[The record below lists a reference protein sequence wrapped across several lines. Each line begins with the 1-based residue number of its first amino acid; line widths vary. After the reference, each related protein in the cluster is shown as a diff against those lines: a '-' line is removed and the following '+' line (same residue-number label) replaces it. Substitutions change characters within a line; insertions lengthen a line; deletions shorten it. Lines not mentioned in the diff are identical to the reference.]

1 MAMDGDIDYSG
12 FSYKELE
19 EALERIH
26 KDRFSLNYQ
35 RLIAEIEKRRL
46 EAEKSGLPL
55 SEIYDKPIV
64 RHRPEFRVDAKEYF
78 RIWIVNLA
86 LTIVTLGIYSAWAK
100 VRKQRYFYSSTVLAG
115 SSFGYHGDPLRIL
128 KGRIIAVV
136 LFGLYLAAGRISTV
150 ATLAAVAIVAV
161 LTPWLVVKS
170 RTFGMR
176 VTSWRGLRFDFRG
189 DYAGA
194 YRALLG
200 WLVLGFISFGLLM
213 PRYSRERYRFIF
225 SRSAFGKMPFECN
238 PGIGRFYKTAFA
250 AIGMT
255 MLIGIIG
262 GFFLALIGGLLAVE
276 SGGKPSPP
284 SLVTTLLP
292 LLLYAFILPV
302 VLGYTQSRNLN
313 EVFEHTSI
321 GPHQLH
327 CKLSASR
334 LIGIYFTNLLGMVF
348 TLGLYTPW
356 AQIRLA
362 RYRLESIELEARGS
376 LDEFVAATDAA
387 VPAAAGEELTS
398 FFDLDF
404 GF

>member
-12 FSYKELE
+12 FSFKELE

-35 RLIAEIEKRRL
+35 RLIAEIERRRL
-46 EAEKSGLPL
+46 EAEKSGSSL

-64 RHRPEFRVDAKEYF
+64 RHQPEFRGDSKEYF

-86 LTIVTLGIYSAWAK
+86 LTILTLGIYSAWAK

-128 KGRIIAVV
+128 KGRMIAAA
-136 LFGLYLAAGRISTV
+136 LFGLYFFSGRISAYGTPF
-150 ATLAAVAIVAV
+150 AIALVAV

-170 RTFGMR
+170 RMFSMR
-176 VTSWRGLRFDFRG
+176 VTSWRGLRFDFAE
-189 DYAGA
+189 DYGGA

-200 WLVLGFISFGLLM
+200 WLLLGLVSFGLLM
-213 PRYSRERYRFIF
+213 PRFNRERYRFIVTR
-225 SRSAFGKMPFECN
+225 SRFGQAAFECN

-250 AIGMT
+250 AAGMAVVIGMC
-255 MLIGIIG
+255 G
-262 GFFLALIGGLLAVE
+262 GFIVAMIGAALADGGQKSASSVW
-276 SGGKPSPP
+276 
-284 SLVTTLLP
+284 VTFLP
-292 LLLYAFILPV
+292 LLMYVVILPV

-321 GPHQLH
+321 GPHRLH
-327 CKLSASR
+327 CNLSASR

-356 AQIRLA
+356 AQLRLA
-362 RYRLESIELEARGS
+362 RYRLECLELEVRGS
-376 LDEFVAATDAA
+376 LDDFVAARDTA